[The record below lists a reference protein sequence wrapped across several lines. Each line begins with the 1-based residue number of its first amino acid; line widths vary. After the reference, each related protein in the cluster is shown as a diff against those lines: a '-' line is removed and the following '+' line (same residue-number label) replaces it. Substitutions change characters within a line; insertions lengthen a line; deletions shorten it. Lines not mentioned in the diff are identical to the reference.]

1 MPEPHYQ
8 LDIDRNDTFL
18 HAVVTGSNTAE
29 TVLGYMGEIRDA
41 CEANDCHRVLIEEKL
56 EGPRFDEME
65 VFSLISEGA
74 SDALGVFE
82 AIAYVDEQQDFDIV
96 KFAETVAVNR
106 GIPIAV
112 FTSVADAQN
121 WLRHRREDAPEQ
133 DMFTDE
139 HGSDD

>member
-1 MPEPHYQ
+1 MPQDAYK
-8 LDIDRNDTFL
+8 LDIDRCDNFL
-18 HAVVTGSNTAE
+18 HATVTGPNTAE

-41 CEANDCHRVLIEEKL
+41 CEASDCHRVLIEEKL

-65 VFSLISEGA
+65 IFSLISEGA
-74 SDALGVFE
+74 GDALGVFE
-82 AIAYVDEQQDFDIV
+82 AIAYIDEQQDFDVV

-112 FTSVADAQN
+112 FSSVADAEN

-133 DMFTDE
+133 DIFTDE
-139 HGSDD
+139 HGS